1 MRQILTEVDSELLL
15 PSVVEDDEW
24 WDEAQEQ
31 VEGKSQLKLAE
42 DLQVT
47 GAG

>member
-1 MRQILTEVDSELLL
+1 MRQILTEVDSELL

-42 DLQVT
+42 DLRVT

>member
-1 MRQILTEVDSELLL
+1 MRQILTEVDSELL

>member
-1 MRQILTEVDSELLL
+1 MRQILTEVDSELL

-42 DLQVT
+42 
-47 GAG
+47 G